1 VLTAFPIAASR
12 QTVAVIYYN
21 REDAILWGLILFT
34 TFANGATTS
43 PVADRMGSRKPNLF
57 VIGAMKSGTN
67 YLRKLLN
74 AHPAIFMCE
83 PGEPSYF
90 VEPRQLKT
98 IWPRMWE
105 HGFWQS
111 EQQYLELFKSAGDAV
126 ILGEASTGYA
136 KLPHVV
142 GVVERLERFN
152 PDARFIY
159 VMRDPVERTLS
170 HYWHMVRYHD
180 ERRPIAKAVKQDSQ
194 YIAFSYYAM
203 QLRPYLERFGSDRIK
218 TLTYES
224 MVRSPEETMRGLYGW
239 LGVGAEGVDMSGFVE
254 PENVTPDIVR
264 LSHGVPRR
272 LRQSPL
278 LRGILRHLPRS
289 VQTTL
294 RSVSDRDLSRRT
306 VDTSAAIAFLRP
318 IQYRQT
324 EELAQLLGRD
334 FPEWTTLK
342 GAGPTATPPE
352 GVSSDVTLDR
362 QVHGASR
369 RLPGKVTPLGGIGAQ
384 FPSPDAAS
392 GR

>member
-1 VLTAFPIAASR
+1 MTAIPVAASR
-12 QTVAVIYYN
+12 QTVADIYYN
-21 REDAILWGLILFT
+21 CEDAILWGLILFT
-34 TFANGATTS
+34 TFTNGATD
-43 PVADRMGSRKPNLF
+43 PVADRMGGRKPNLF

-98 IWPRMWE
+98 IWPGMWE
-105 HGFWQS
+105 RGFWQS

-126 ILGEASTGYA
+126 ILGEASTGYT
-136 KLPHVV
+136 KLPHVS

-159 VMRDPVERTLS
+159 VLRDPVERTLS

-180 ERRPIAKAVKQDSQ
+180 ERRPIAEAVKQDSQ

-254 PENVTPDIVR
+254 PENVTPDVLK
-264 LSHGVPRR
+264 LSQGVPRR

-278 LRGILRHLPRS
+278 LRGVFRRFPQS

-294 RSVSDRDLSRRT
+294 RSVSDRDVSRRA
-306 VDTSAAIAFLRP
+306 VDASDAVAFLRP

-342 GAGPTATPPE
+342 GAGPRAMAPE
-352 GVSSDVTLDR
+352 EASSDVSLDR
-362 QVHGASR
+362 QVHGASHAS
-369 RLPGKVTPLGGIGAQ
+369 PGEVPQLGGIGTG